1 MRLLGNIKDI
11 KSRLNAAPSKDVL
24 QTTRNWFNDRYEWV
38 QVQRNMFIL
47 ISVVMAVSVT
57 IMAAGVSFI
66 KSSRTIEPFVIEIE
80 PKTGVPTVVIPKTS
94 QALSE
99 DEAVRNFY
107 VWYYVRMREEYY
119 FNSYVTMLRAVR
131 LMSEDDVYYEY
142 WRSASP
148 GNSQSSYTILGQSG
162 VRTAAL
168 KSMIFDVKSSVGPD
182 GKQRFLYTAQLRVR
196 LTSKFAGG
204 TNETSVDKFIRMEF
218 EMKNLE
224 LNADDRLINP
234 LGFYVSQYQITDDK
248 VL

>member
-11 KSRLNAAPSKDVL
+11 KGRLNAAPSKDVL

-47 ISVVMAVSVT
+47 ISIVLAISVAV
-57 IMAAGVSFI
+57 MAAGVSFI

-99 DEAVRNFY
+99 DEAIRNFY

-119 FNSYVTMLRAVR
+119 FNSYSNMLKAVR
-131 LMSEDDVYYEY
+131 SMSEDDVYFEY
-142 WRSASP
+142 WRSVSP
-148 GNSQSSYTILGQSG
+148 NNSQSPYTILGQSG
-162 VRTAAL
+162 VRTASL
-168 KSMIFDVKSSVGPD
+168 KSMIFDVKSSKGPD
-182 GKQRFLYTAQLRVR
+182 GKESFLYIAQLRVR
-196 LTSKFAGG
+196 LTNKYSGG
-204 TNETSVDKFIRMEF
+204 SNENSVDKFIRMEF

-224 LNADDRLINP
+224 LSPDERLINP